1 MALAKNVIENIATN
15 NVTDIIATSSK
26 RSLKTL
32 LKKIMADIFLY
43 IVDLLNILGE
53 LSLKK
58 KTLLWESSAL
68 RANIHY

>member
-32 LKKIMADIFLY
+32 LKKIMAEIFLY

>member
-15 NVTDIIATSSK
+15 NVYRYNCHELKEELKDIIEK
-26 RSLKTL
+26 NNGR
-32 LKKIMADIFLY
+32 DFLY